1 MYKRRGRV
9 GDKLTT
15 LFLYY
20 WKMGN
25 LFLGHFL
32 LTGKEIPKN
41 LQFLKFGESWISII
55 CNALCDALKY
65 QSFATKENRT
75 LHVFWLIQYEKT
87 YGWDLSW
94 TNLRWPILISKSH
107 GQNWCQFKRSWT
119 KLIHCIKIRG
129 QIYNLSLYL
138 SKLGVKLGVLE
149 FIDNLYLFSW

>member
-32 LTGKEIPKN
+32 LTGKEIPKK

-55 CNALCDALKY
+55 CNACRELSKFFSPFVTEWGVNENYRKLKRKRY
-65 QSFATKENRT
+65 KFDKRKAGDQVWMDLPHYLNNSINKKKMN
-75 LHVFWLIQYEKT
+75 IQI
-87 YGWDLSW
+87 W
-94 TNLRWPILISKSH
+94 
-107 GQNWCQFKRSWT
+107 
-119 KLIHCIKIRG
+119 KIR
-129 QIYNLSLYL
+129 IRTDFFSLEL
-138 SKLGVKLGVLE
+138 WVSLKL
-149 FIDNLYLFSW
+149 FLFVTVVPAA